1 LTRQKN
7 FNFEDLHGNR
17 INLINLK
24 KIAKSVLPDMHA
36 WSTNPKF
43 FEYLEFPASKSI
55 EETTHQLDKMISRMG
70 EGDHYWCIE
79 LKDQEKIIGTI
90 RIADIDVRKK
100 ICCLGYGLSPEFQ
113 GKGYGFE
120 SVKLAMDFLFKIL
133 QIHKLTGYGNPSN
146 LPSIILAEKIGYKRE
161 GLLRDHYLDYKGNR
175 TDAIVFGL
183 LRKEYLKIND
193 QL

>member
-1 LTRQKN
+1 MTEQKN

-24 KIAKSVLPDMHA
+24 KITKSILPDMHV

-43 FEYLEFPASKSI
+43 FNYLEFPASKNI
-55 EETTHQLDKMISRMG
+55 EDTKQQLDKMISRMNKG
-70 EGDHYWCIE
+70 EHYWCIQ

-90 RIADIDVRKK
+90 RITDIDVRKK
-100 ICCLGYGLSPEFQ
+100 ICCLGYGLNPEFQ

-120 SVKLAMDFLFKIL
+120 SVKLAMDFLFKSL
-133 QIHKLTGYGNPSN
+133 KIHKLTGYANPLN
-146 LPSIILAEKIGYKRE
+146 FPSIMLAEKMGYERE
-161 GLLRDHYLDYKGNR
+161 GLLRDHYLDYKGDR

-183 LRKEYLKIND
+183 LREEYL
-193 QL
+193 QLKD